1 MIKDNTH
8 TQEDRIVHVAAD
20 SEDQDGVEQLRRAG
34 FRVHEP
40 KKDKVAQIQAVQEK
54 LKVDRTGH
62 PAIMFCRDRLV
73 HPPDPDLK
81 EEYRPVEVTDE
92 FLSLSYAEKLKG
104 TRKDDQDTVG
114 DNHGTDGTAYM
125 VMSLERKP
133 SVGSGRVVH
142 GSCYDAEVSG
152 WKTGRSERLE
162 GWKTGTLMNLQQ
174 TLHELNKRIFGRDE
188 AAVER
193 SRKRNTRALAGG
205 RVTMQTPFKAQKMY
219 RVAPPERSRSVWQ
232 LKNWTEE
239 ELLAMHVDEFMKV
252 VTTISPEVNK
262 AYKDFLRNCNES
274 WYYQVEPASATPVI
288 DDFIARLETKHH
300 DFDVL
305 IDRVYAGIYK
315 GGAMFIELIL
325 NESADMA
332 TDIAVMDPYVARFNR
347 VGEEWLLGQWQNGKW
362 VPLHEDPTT
371 MYVPFNVGPNEPFGR
386 SMMEAAPLDVVRM
399 IGVMND
405 FRRVLESQGWARAD
419 FEIDSE
425 RLRDFMPPEIIG
437 DVDAED
443 EFIEDFINGVNKMY
457 SGLKPNEGYGHLDIV
472 KVNMP
477 KGGQMQSSFFG
488 LVDGLMRLYDRRV
501 GRATGSTPIKQ
512 HSNENVAETHARE
525 QRKDYRVDIS
535 SIQSTVSG
543 VFSTLLG
550 YVLRAEGKKGEVI
563 FYFENTPDP
572 EDVKALEE
580 AEGVKIANLKSLKE
594 LRDMEGI
601 DDKTYEEAVNKYK
614 AEKEK
619 HSAGMRSS
627 TPYRIQTRAR
637 GLPDPEAERLCW
649 DPKAV
654 ERSESGCGDSGCEVC
669 GTGEGD
675 GERAAT
681 ISPDGSEQPLPA
693 VPTDFTVT
701 AVFLE
706 SAIEDFED
714 ALSDYKN
721 LLNARVTGMTQ
732 TDAIETVKKGDWVWN
747 QLTKRYR
754 NSKTKKTV
762 TNNTMIRIRDDYVDE
777 VRNFTK
783 LTDDLINSRIT
794 VQEWLLEMRKRVRNA
809 NSAEYMLARGG
820 RNAMFQ
826 TDLDALAE
834 IIKEQFGFL
843 QQFGEDIRA
852 GNLSASQITA
862 RSEMYM
868 EASTRSHEQAKAAS
882 YGIELPEYPAD
893 GNQICK
899 ARCRCRWEIN
909 VTADK
914 TEAYWLLNV
923 AAKHCDSCLSNAA
936 RWAPYTVETT

>member
-1 MIKDNTH
+1 
-8 TQEDRIVHVAAD
+8 
-20 SEDQDGVEQLRRAG
+20 
-34 FRVHEP
+34 
-40 KKDKVAQIQAVQEK
+40 
-54 LKVDRTGH
+54 
-62 PAIMFCRDRLV
+62 
-73 HPPDPDLK
+73 
-81 EEYRPVEVTDE
+81 
-92 FLSLSYAEKLKG
+92 
-104 TRKDDQDTVG
+104 
-114 DNHGTDGTAYM
+114 
-125 VMSLERKP
+125 
-133 SVGSGRVVH
+133 
-142 GSCYDAEVSG
+142 
-152 WKTGRSERLE
+152 
-162 GWKTGTLMNLQQ
+162 MNLQR
-174 TLHELNKRIFGRDE
+174 TLHELNKRIFGRDA

-193 SRKRNTRALAGG
+193 SRKRNTRALSGG
-205 RVTMQTPFKAQKMY
+205 RVTMQDAVKAPTMFH
-219 RVAPPERSRSVWQ
+219 VAPPERSRSVWQ

-239 ELLAMHVDEFMKV
+239 ELLNMSVDKFMKV

-325 NESADMA
+325 NDAADMA
-332 TDIAVMDPYVARFNR
+332 MDIAVMDPYVARFNR
-347 VGEEWLLGQWQNGKW
+347 VGEDWLLGQWQNGKW

-386 SMMEAAPLDVVRM
+386 SMMESAPLDVVRM
-399 IGVMND
+399 IGVLND

-419 FEIDSE
+419 FEIDAE
-425 RLRDFMPPEIIG
+425 KLKDFMPPDIIG

-443 EFIEDFINGVNKMY
+443 EFIADFIDGVNKMY

-525 QRKDYRVDIS
+525 QRKDYRVDVS
-535 SIQSTVSG
+535 SVQSTVAG
-543 VFSTLLG
+543 VFSTLFG
-550 YVLRAEGKKGEVI
+550 YVLRAEGKKGKVF

-580 AEGVKIANLKSLKE
+580 AEGVKIDNLKSLKE
-594 LRDMEGI
+594 LRDMDGI
-601 DDKTYEEAVNKYK
+601 DDQTYAAAVNKYK

-619 HSAGMRSS
+619 HSAGVRSLA
-627 TPYRIQTRAR
+627 PYRIQTRSV
-637 GLPDPEAERLCW
+637 PDPEAAYLCGGHPAERT
-649 DPKAV
+649 
-654 ERSESGCGDSGCEVC
+654 CGDENCRSC
-669 GTGEGD
+669 GPETD

-693 VPTDFTVT
+693 VPTDFEVT

-706 SAIEDFED
+706 SAIDSFE
-714 ALSDYKN
+714 AVLSDYKD
-721 LLNARVTGMTQ
+721 LLTARVTGMTQ
-732 TDAIETVKKGDWVWN
+732 TDAIETVKKGHWIWN

-762 TNNTMIRIRDDYVDE
+762 TAHTALRLRDEYVDE
-777 VRNFTK
+777 MRNFTQ
-783 LTDDLINSRIT
+783 LTDDLIHARIT
-794 VQEWLLEMRKRVRNA
+794 VQEWLLEMRKRIRDVH
-809 NSAEYMLARGG
+809 SAEYMLARGG

-826 TDLDALAE
+826 TDLDALSE
-834 IIKEQFGFL
+834 IITEQFDFL
-843 QQFGEDIRA
+843 QQFAEEVRA
-852 GNLSASQITA
+852 GTLSASQITA
-862 RSEMYM
+862 RSELYM
-868 EASTRSHEQAKAAS
+868 EAATRAHEQAKAAS

-899 ARCRCRWEIN
+899 ARCRCRWEIHE
-909 VTADK
+909 TQAG
-914 TEAYWLLNV
+914 TEAYWRMNV
-923 AAKHCDSCLSNAA
+923 ASKHCDSCIANAA
-936 RWAPYTVETT
+936 KWAPYTVEAP